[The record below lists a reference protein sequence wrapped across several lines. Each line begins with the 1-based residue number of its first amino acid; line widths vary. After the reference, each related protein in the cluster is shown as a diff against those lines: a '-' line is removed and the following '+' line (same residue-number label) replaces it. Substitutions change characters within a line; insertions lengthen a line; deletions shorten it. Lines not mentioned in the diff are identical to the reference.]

1 MSTATTALRN
11 LAIPKFLPTMNNL
24 EYVDFFHASSAGHY
38 KLFVLALSKI
48 GGGMRIL
55 SHASSKG
62 GYQ

>member
-1 MSTATTALRN
+1 
-11 LAIPKFLPTMNNL
+11 MNNL